1 VTGVVGERRLEV
13 VQVVNKAGGY
23 ALMSPRYYKPA
34 YPVQRTLE
42 IMDGMSGTHLDP
54 EVVAAVHRS
63 LPRLEQTVAEL
74 RATWPKPGDDGI
86 GSLAGAMGE
95 LSERDRPAPARP
107 AS

>member
-1 VTGVVGERRLEV
+1 MTGVVGERRLEV
-13 VQVVNKAGGY
+13 VQVDNKAGGCFTV
-23 ALMSPRYYKPA
+23 ADEE
-34 YPVQRTLE
+34 TLSSLAAS
-42 IMDGMSGTHLDP
+42 MSGTHLDP

-74 RATWPKPGDDGI
+74 RATWPTPGDDGM